1 MHKCNY
7 FYLNSQIIRRFS
19 AEKSPPLKIYTLIIN
34 KLRFGVSKDPYCVSD
49 RIYITIGVFR
59 SHITII
65 TSRYCGDIPVIA
77 SGSAAEQKSRGL
89 RSIDIRVFSGFVI
102 GREPFRVRTR
112 RRSFP
117 RELPAEVR
125 IPASR
130 GATARGCRLRPSAPG
145 FFHRET
151 TLRHTEKVLLPA
163 VFCYDTKTKRSCI
176 SVICRIIRFM
186 LRNLAQQ
193 KRPSEKDLV
202 SGKRESVH
210 RLSTLY
216 IKQLPLPSTI
226 LPIRGTLG
234 MFQGVVFESDFC
246 HTNFITTV
254 AYDKFTN
261 NF

>member
-1 MHKCNY
+1 M
-7 FYLNSQIIRRFS
+7 
-19 AEKSPPLKIYTLIIN
+19 
-34 KLRFGVSKDPYCVSD
+34 SD

-77 SGSAAEQKSRGL
+77 SGAAAEQKSREL

-102 GREPFRVRTR
+102 GGEPFRVRTR

-145 FFHRET
+145 FFHRRIVF
-151 TLRHTEKVLLPA
+151 RHTEKVLLLA
-163 VFCYDTKTKRSCI
+163 ASCYGTKTKRSRI
-176 SVICRIIRFM
+176 SLIYRIVCF
-186 LRNLAQQ
+186 LLCNLTQQ

-202 SGKRESVH
+202 SGKRDCGNDRMQIQVNKLTIWNICTFMPYSANSRFGGLKH
-210 RLSTLY
+210 R
-216 IKQLPLPSTI
+216 KA
-226 LPIRGTLG
+226 
-234 MFQGVVFESDFC
+234 VVRL
-246 HTNFITTV
+246 TNR
-254 AYDKFTN
+254 
-261 NF
+261 

>member
-1 MHKCNY
+1 M
-7 FYLNSQIIRRFS
+7 
-19 AEKSPPLKIYTLIIN
+19 
-34 KLRFGVSKDPYCVSD
+34 SD

-77 SGSAAEQKSRGL
+77 SGSATEQKSRGL

-202 SGKRESVH
+202 SGKRDSDP
-210 RLSTLY
+210 RP
-216 IKQLPLPSTI
+216 QPWQGCALPTELFPQNAVTGWSIWFYGHISEDVLPWFSHWLNGWLNI
-226 LPIRGTLG
+226 CVCLL
-234 MFQGVVFESDFC
+234 VC
-246 HTNFITTV
+246 
-254 AYDKFTN
+254 K
-261 NF
+261 

>member
-1 MHKCNY
+1 M
-7 FYLNSQIIRRFS
+7 
-19 AEKSPPLKIYTLIIN
+19 
-34 KLRFGVSKDPYCVSD
+34 SD

-77 SGSAAEQKSRGL
+77 SGAAAEQKSREL

-102 GREPFRVRTR
+102 GGEPFRVRTR

-130 GATARGCRLRPSAPG
+130 GATARGCRLRPSAPR

-151 TLRHTEKVLLPA
+151 ALRHTEKVLLLA
-163 VFCYDTKTKRSCI
+163 VFCYDTKTKRSRI
-176 SVICRIIRFM
+176 SLIYRIIRFM

-193 KRPSEKDLV
+193 KRPFIEGPL
-202 SGKRESVH
+202 SGKRDYRNDRKRIEANKLIVCNICTFVPYSANGRFCGSEH
-210 RLSTLY
+210 R
-216 IKQLPLPSTI
+216 KAGVQL
-226 LPIRGTLG
+226 
-234 MFQGVVFESDFC
+234 
-246 HTNFITTV
+246 TNR
-254 AYDKFTN
+254 
-261 NF
+261 